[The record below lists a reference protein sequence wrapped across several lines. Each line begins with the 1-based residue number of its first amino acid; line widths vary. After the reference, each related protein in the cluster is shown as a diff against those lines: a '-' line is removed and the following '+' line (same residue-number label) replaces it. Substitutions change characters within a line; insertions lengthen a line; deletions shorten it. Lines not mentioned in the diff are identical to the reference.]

1 MRLQANHVA
10 LGVVLEVPLAG
21 VFSDNGILLL
31 PWEKGR
37 TVYFLPRESWRSIAD
52 AQQAARQ
59 LEQQLLVHWL
69 QEVLGII
76 SNGSSAALPTHFAA
90 AA

>member
-1 MRLQANHVA
+1 MGERQDC
-10 LGVVLEVPLAG
+10 ELA
-21 VFSDNGILLL
+21 V
-31 PWEKGR
+31 
-37 TVYFLPRESWRSIAD
+37 D